1 MKEYKSIYYTYTKKL
16 IEFIDLKKTIP
27 LQKRNMI
34 RFKESVLKNIPEQVK
49 KHLETRRR
57 LNIIL
62 SKKNIITYIENIVST

>member
-49 KHLETRRR
+49 NT
-57 LNIIL
+57 
-62 SKKNIITYIENIVST
+62 